1 MKKRKIVVAL
11 GGNAIQTG
19 DDASA
24 EAQKRALEETAVYLA
39 EMIDSGAELIIT
51 HGNGPQVG
59 NLMIQQ
65 KQADSP
71 KTPAMPLETC
81 VSMTQGMIGCWLQN
95 ALDQALQAKG
105 KNGHAA
111 TVITRV
117 AVRSDDEAFRNPTK
131 PIGPFYSEEEA
142 KELMN
147 SRNGDLV
154 FKEDAGRGWRR
165 VVPSPAPVSILEYD
179 VINDLVEQGH
189 VVIAAGGG
197 GVPVIEKNHA
207 ICGIDAVIDKDFA
220 ACKLAELVHADEL
233 VILTGVDHVAV
244 DYLKP
249 TERTL
254 KHVTTA
260 ELKGYIKEKQ
270 FAEGSMLPKVKAA
283 IQFAEAKKG
292 NKTVITS
299 LKLAKEALK
308 GNAGTIVEQA

>member
-19 DDASA
+19 DASA
-24 EAQKRALEETAVYLA
+24 EAQKRALEETAMYLA
-39 EMIDSGAELIIT
+39 DMIDSGAELIIT

-65 KQADSP
+65 KEADSP

-81 VSMTQGMIGCWLQN
+81 VSMTQGMIGYWLQN
-95 ALDQALQAKG
+95 ALDRALHSKG
-105 KNGHAA
+105 KSGHAA

-117 AVRSDDEAFRNPTK
+117 AVKGDDEAFRNPTK
-131 PIGPFYSEEEA
+131 PIGPFYSEAEA

-147 SRNGDLV
+147 SRNGGLV

-165 VVPSPAPVSILEYD
+165 VVPSPAPVSILEHD
-179 VINDLVEQGH
+179 VINDLVEHGH
-189 VVIAAGGG
+189 IVIAAGGG
-197 GVPVIEKNHA
+197 GVPVIENGDA
-207 ICGIDAVIDKDFA
+207 VSGIDAVIDKDFA
-220 ACKLAELVHADEL
+220 ACKLAELVQADEL
-233 VILTGVDHVAV
+233 VILTGVDYVAV

-249 TERTL
+249 TERAL
-254 KHVTTA
+254 KHVTTE

-299 LKLAKEALK
+299 LKLAKDALQ
-308 GNAGTIVEQA
+308 GNAGTIVVQA

>member
-19 DDASA
+19 DPSA
-24 EAQKRALEETAVYLA
+24 EAQQRALKETAAYLA
-39 EMIDSGAELIIT
+39 DMIDSGTELIIT

-65 KQADSP
+65 KEADSP

-81 VSMTQGMIGCWLQN
+81 VSMTQGMIGYWMQN
-95 ALDQALQAKG
+95 AIDEALQAKG
-105 KNGHAA
+105 KDKHAA
-111 TVITRV
+111 TIITRV

-131 PIGPFYSEEEA
+131 PIGPFYSEQEA

-147 SRNGDLV
+147 SQNGDIV

-165 VVPSPAPVSILEYD
+165 VVPSPTPVSILEHD
-179 VINDLVEQGH
+179 VINDLVEKGH
-189 VVIAAGGG
+189 IVIAAGGG
-197 GVPVIEKNHA
+197 GVPIVEDTQS

-220 ACKLAELVHADEL
+220 ACKLAELVQATEL
-233 VILTGVDHVAV
+233 IILTGVDNVAI

-249 TERTL
+249 TERAL
-254 KHVTTA
+254 KHVTTQ
-260 ELKGYIKEKQ
+260 ELKTYIKENQ

-283 IQFAEAKKG
+283 IQFAEANKG
-292 NKTVITS
+292 NKAVITS
-299 LKLAKEALK
+299 LQLAKEALEGK
-308 GNAGTIVEQA
+308 AGTIVEQA

>member
-19 DDASA
+19 DASA
-24 EAQKRALEETAVYLA
+24 EAQKRALEETAMYLA
-39 EMIDSGAELIIT
+39 DMIDSGAELIIT
-51 HGNGPQVG
+51 HENGPQVG

-65 KQADSP
+65 KEADSP

-81 VSMTQGMIGCWLQN
+81 VSMTQGMIGYWLQN
-95 ALDQALQAKG
+95 ALDRALHAKG
-105 KNGHAA
+105 KGGHTA

-147 SRNGDLV
+147 SRNGGLV

-165 VVPSPAPVSILEYD
+165 VVPSPAPVSILEHD
-179 VINDLVEQGH
+179 VINDLVEHGH
-189 VVIAAGGG
+189 IVIAAGGG
-197 GVPVIEKNHA
+197 GVPVIENGDA
-207 ICGIDAVIDKDFA
+207 VSGIDAVIDKDFA
-220 ACKLAELVHADEL
+220 ACKLAELVQADEL
-233 VILTGVDHVAV
+233 VILTGVDYVAV

-249 TERTL
+249 TERAL
-254 KHVTTA
+254 KRVTTE

-299 LKLAKEALK
+299 LKLAKDALQ
-308 GNAGTIVEQA
+308 GNAGTIVVQA

>member
-19 DDASA
+19 DASA
-24 EAQKRALEETAVYLA
+24 EAQKRALEETAMYLA
-39 EMIDSGAELIIT
+39 DMIDSGAELIIT

-65 KQADSP
+65 KEADSP

-81 VSMTQGMIGCWLQN
+81 VSMTQGMIGYWLQN
-95 ALDQALQAKG
+95 ALDRALHTKG
-105 KNGHAA
+105 KDGHAA

-117 AVRSDDEAFRNPTK
+117 AVRVDDEAFRNPTK
-131 PIGPFYSEEEA
+131 PIGPFYSEAEA

-147 SRNGDLV
+147 NRNGGLV

-179 VINDLVEQGH
+179 VINDLVEHGH
-189 VVIAAGGG
+189 IVIAAGGG
-197 GVPVIEKNHA
+197 GVPVIENGDA
-207 ICGIDAVIDKDFA
+207 VSGIDAVIDKDFA
-220 ACKLAELVHADEL
+220 ACKLAELVQADEL
-233 VILTGVDHVAV
+233 VILTGVDYVAV

-249 TERTL
+249 TERAL
-254 KHVTTA
+254 KRVTTE

-299 LKLAKEALK
+299 LKSAKDALQ
-308 GNAGTIVEQA
+308 GNAGTIVVQA

>member
-19 DDASA
+19 DASA
-24 EAQKRALEETAVYLA
+24 EAQQQALDETANYIA

-65 KQADSP
+65 KEADSP

-81 VSMTQGMIGCWLQN
+81 VSMTQGMIGYWMQN
-95 ALDQALQAKG
+95 ALDKALKAKG
-105 KNGHAA
+105 INKHAA

-117 AVRSDDEAFRNPTK
+117 AVHSDDEAFRNPTK
-131 PIGPFYSEEEA
+131 PIGPFYSEDEA

-147 SRNGDLV
+147 SQNGDIV

-165 VVPSPAPVSILEYD
+165 VVPSPIPVSILEYD
-179 VINDLVEQGH
+179 IINQLVENGH
-189 VVIAAGGG
+189 IVIAAGGG
-197 GVPVIEKNHA
+197 GVPVLEEDHT
-207 ICGIDAVIDKDFA
+207 ICGVDAVIDKDFA
-220 ACKLAELVHADEL
+220 ACKLAELVQADEL
-233 VILTGVDHVAV
+233 IILTGVDYVAV

-249 TERTL
+249 TEKQL
-254 KHVTTA
+254 KHVTTE
-260 ELKGYIKEKQ
+260 ELKGYIQEKQ

-283 IQFAEAKKG
+283 LQFAEIKRG
-292 NKTVITS
+292 NKTIITS
-299 LKLAKEALK
+299 LQQAKEALK
-308 GNAGTIVEQA
+308 GNAGTVVEQA

>member
-19 DDASA
+19 DASA
-24 EAQKRALEETAVYLA
+24 EAQKRALEETAMYLA
-39 EMIDSGAELIIT
+39 DMIDSGAELIIT

-65 KQADSP
+65 KEADSP

-81 VSMTQGMIGCWLQN
+81 VSMTQGMIGYWLQN
-95 ALDQALQAKG
+95 ALDRALHAKG
-105 KNGHAA
+105 KDGHAA

-117 AVRSDDEAFRNPTK
+117 AVRGDDEAFRNPTK
-131 PIGPFYSEEEA
+131 PIGPFYSEAEA

-147 SRNGDLV
+147 NRNGGLV

-165 VVPSPAPVSILEYD
+165 VVPSPAPVSILEHD
-179 VINDLVEQGH
+179 VINDLVEHGH
-189 VVIAAGGG
+189 IVIAAGGG
-197 GVPVIEKNHA
+197 GVPVIENGDA
-207 ICGIDAVIDKDFA
+207 VSGIDAVIDKDFA
-220 ACKLAELVHADEL
+220 ACKLAELVQADEL
-233 VILTGVDHVAV
+233 VILTGVDYVAV

-249 TERTL
+249 TERAL
-254 KHVTTA
+254 KRVTTE

-299 LKLAKEALK
+299 LKSAKDALE
-308 GNAGTIVEQA
+308 GNAGTIVVQA